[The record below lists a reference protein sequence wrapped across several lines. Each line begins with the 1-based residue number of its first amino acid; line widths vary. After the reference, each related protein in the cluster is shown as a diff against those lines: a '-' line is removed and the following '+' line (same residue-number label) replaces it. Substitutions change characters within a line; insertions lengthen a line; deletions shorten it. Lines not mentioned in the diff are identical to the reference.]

1 MKKHKYI
8 LLIIGIFLI
17 VFLLIIYFN
26 NQQDSQ
32 QDFKNIR
39 IHEETKKILQSL
51 DDKVYINIYLNGNLS
66 PQCLKLQDSLT
77 LLLNNFKSLTDKEI
91 DWSFVEI
98 EEKEDKDGK
107 IYSPLI
113 GQNIYPIFIKDNGKS
128 FKTYPYATIHYK
140 EKKSLPIVLL
150 PPSLSKSMGMRNDI
164 INELSE
170 ENLQEAVNDLEY
182 NFIEAIYLLKQNKK
196 KKIAFLEGHQ
206 ELERVNTHDIRN
218 TLSKYYEIDYL
229 DLTLFPE
236 NTNDELEKINNQMQ
250 RINQYQVIII
260 AKPRKSFHKMYKY
273 LIDQYIMNGG
283 RIMWLL
289 DGTNAANID
298 DFDGMEFI
306 VRRDSLLL
314 NDLLSNYGAKI
325 NHDLIQ
331 DEVCSKNIISQRN
344 NNGDFTS
351 SIKDWRYNPILSSN
365 TDHIINTYG
374 DSILTHFVSSIK
386 ILKPDKITVLLS
398 SSNKSNLLNEGEDV
412 SLEIIENPPNT
423 FEGKKTIAILIE
435 DKFNSAFSG
444 NKPNIGINYKEKS
457 SRNKMIIISDGDI
470 IKNEYIHESG
480 KYGYLGHDRFK
491 TNTQDGNIFEG
502 NTTFIL
508 TSIQYLCDDEGLIK
522 IRHKTK

>member
-1 MKKHKYI
+1 
-8 LLIIGIFLI
+8 
-17 VFLLIIYFN
+17 
-26 NQQDSQ
+26 
-32 QDFKNIR
+32 
-39 IHEETKKILQSL
+39 
-51 DDKVYINIYLNGNLS
+51 
-66 PQCLKLQDSLT
+66 
-77 LLLNNFKSLTDKEI
+77 
-91 DWSFVEI
+91 
-98 EEKEDKDGK
+98 
-107 IYSPLI
+107 
-113 GQNIYPIFIKDNGKS
+113 
-128 FKTYPYATIHYK
+128 
-140 EKKSLPIVLL
+140 
-150 PPSLSKSMGMRNDI
+150 MRNDI